1 MEALENGGGRKV
13 ARRKLLVIEDYLH
26 LIDNR
31 NLPLTVSQLRQII
44 GMHGFKKIEAAKTVL
59 TEMVTSMELMDL
71 HRSTLLDGAVSGDA
85 CLTLEEVIN
94 DLKSLNWQDCHVT
107 SILTYGAGVPAPSAG
122 GDWSFSL
129 KRKGSRRSGKKKRKA
144 IKGAVDNSVISS
156 NGPTVVTTEAC

>member
-1 MEALENGGGRKV
+1 M

-107 SILTYGAGVPAPSAG
+107 SILTYGAG
-122 GDWSFSL
+122 GDWSVSL